1 MGSGV
6 SWSKSLHVIVQVM
19 VSIKEATAKAIAF
32 AEDALGPERTV
43 GVRLEE
49 VESTKVRGQDAWLI
63 TLSMLL
69 PASLDPERPIFAVLA
84 GTERREYKTFT
95 VLKSNGEVKSMK
107 IRELADA

>member
-1 MGSGV
+1 
-6 SWSKSLHVIVQVM
+6 M

-32 AEDALGPERTV
+32 AEEALGPERTV

-63 TLSMLL
+63 TLSMII
-69 PASLDPERPIFAVLA
+69 PSA
-84 GTERREYKTFT
+84 GSIVAALSGTGKREYKSFT